1 MKNKGGRPK
10 LSLELS
16 RNLEIKVR
24 CTREE
29 KKIIRDKAAEYG
41 LTVTD
46 FILRKCLDQRVVFNH
61 IDYLKEIHS
70 LNLELGRQGNN
81 INQLAK
87 YANTLSVSNKLN
99 PGVAVKIIET
109 LDVYVNKQEE
119 VRVAFRRLIR
129 EMAKTD

>member
-1 MKNKGGRPK
+1 MKRKGGRPI
-10 LSLELS
+10 LSDSLAKKG
-16 RNLEIKVR
+16 EIKLR
-24 CTREE
+24 CTHVE
-29 KKIIRDKAAEYG
+29 KNIIKSRAKEYG
-41 LTVTD
+41 LTMTD
-46 FILRKCLDQRVVFNH
+46 FILRKCLDQKVVFNH
-61 IDYLKEIHS
+61 IDYLKEIHA

-99 PGVAVKIIET
+99 PDVAARLLEV
-109 LDVYVNKQEE
+109 LDVYINKQEE